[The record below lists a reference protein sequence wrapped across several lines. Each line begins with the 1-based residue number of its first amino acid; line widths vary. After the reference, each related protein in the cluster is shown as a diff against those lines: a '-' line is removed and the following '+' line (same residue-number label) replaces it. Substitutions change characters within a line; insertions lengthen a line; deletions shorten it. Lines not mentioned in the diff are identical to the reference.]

1 MAANSWSLV
10 FLGQASSWN
19 LVTAGSNNIPGRRQ
33 WSTIS
38 NDNIIGFK
46 DEYCFSAYL
55 LVRFLKMHSFS
66 SCNTI

>member
-55 LVRFLKMHSFS
+55 LHDQKIISGLIV
-66 SCNTI
+66 SCV